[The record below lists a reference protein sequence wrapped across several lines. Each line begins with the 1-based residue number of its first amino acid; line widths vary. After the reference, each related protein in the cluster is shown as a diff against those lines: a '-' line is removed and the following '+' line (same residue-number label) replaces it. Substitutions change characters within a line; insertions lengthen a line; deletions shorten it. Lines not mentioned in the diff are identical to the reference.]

1 MKKYLL
7 LLLCVIF
14 FSSVLDVSAADSLIP
29 PENNEIVSQLGY
41 GDVVQVKHDNTIA
54 EIMEKEK
61 EFSHTGFERGR
72 DTRIETEPSYT
83 APYSAGTINSED
95 KQDSLRALKMVRYL
109 AGLPYEN
116 VVLDDYE
123 TNTAQH
129 KAVLMAVSGYGHHPA
144 KPEDMDDE
152 FYSTA
157 NDYSA
162 ECIYAG
168 VSNISYSILGFVADP
183 GVNNI
188 ARAGHRMILFNPA
201 CTQFGIGY
209 AYNPD
214 AQWSDLI
221 AVHTN
226 YGYSET
232 DSYTAWPNSGDFPI
246 QYFTTSTYQN
256 YEAPYPWSLSLG
268 APYKTPDKE
277 KITLTL
283 TRKRDNH
290 VWVLD
295 KNTPNLGVEY
305 GLSDEYTHL
314 AVNGKNIIF
323 RPDVVS
329 LGAIQDGDVFTV
341 NLSGIEYTDGTPAQ
355 LNYEIRF
362 FDLEKEK
369 NNSTITIT
377 AVHDG
382 EALPG
387 AEVELDGEKVITD
400 QYGEAKFRVKNNSTY
415 KYVISKNGYN
425 TENGSIKVEESD
437 VAENINMVKTMEI
450 QIKDPVLSQVFNM
463 NITNN
468 SDEKK
473 DITVYTAL
481 YDGQDVLM
489 KVIVNNESI
498 PAKSDIETLVSL
510 PNDDY
515 NSSEK
520 IYVFAWEGMIPLFE
534 KQMLK

>member
-7 LLLCVIF
+7 LLLCVVF
-14 FSSVLDVSAADSLIP
+14 ASSILNVSAADNLIP

-61 EFSHTGFERGR
+61 EFSHTGFERSR
-72 DTRIETEPSYT
+72 DTRIETQPSYT
-83 APYSAGTINSED
+83 APYSAGAINSED
-95 KQDSLRALKMVRYL
+95 KEDSLRALKMVRYL

-129 KAVLMAVSGYGHHPA
+129 KAVLMAVSGYGHHPE
-144 KPEDMDDE
+144 KPDDMDEE
-152 FYSTA
+152 FYETA

-183 GVNNI
+183 GANNI
-188 ARAGHRMILFNPA
+188 ARAGHRMILLNPA
-201 CTQFGIGY
+201 YTKFGIGY

-221 AVHTN
+221 AVHTD
-226 YGYSET
+226 YGFNET
-232 DSYTAWPNSGDFPI
+232 DSYTAWPNAGDFPI

-256 YEAPYPWSLSLG
+256 YKAPYPWSLTLG
-268 APYKTPDKE
+268 AQYKTPDKE

-295 KNTPNLGVEY
+295 KNTPNLGEEY

-323 RPDVVS
+323 RPDVIS
-329 LGAIQDGDVFTV
+329 LGVIQDGDVFTV

-369 NNSTITIT
+369 NNSTVTIK
-377 AVHDG
+377 AVCED
-382 EALPG
+382 EALEG
-387 AEVELDGEKVITD
+387 AEVELNGEKVVTD
-400 QYGEAKFRVKNNSTY
+400 LQGEAKFRVKNNSTY

-425 TENGSIKVEESD
+425 TESGSIKVEESD
-437 VAENINMVKTMEI
+437 VTENVNMVKTMDI
-450 QIKDPVLSQVFNM
+450 QINNPSLSQVFNI
-463 NITNN
+463 NISNN
-468 SDEKK
+468 SENKK
-473 DITVYTAL
+473 DVTFYTAL
-481 YDGQDVLM
+481 YDSQNILTD
-489 KVIVNNESI
+489 VIVNNESI
-498 PAKSDIETLVSL
+498 PAKSNVDTLISV
-510 PNDDY
+510 PQDKY
-515 NSSEK
+515 NNSDK
-520 IYVFAWEGMIPLFE
+520 IYMFVWEGMVPLFE
-534 KQMLK
+534 KQILK

>member
-7 LLLCVIF
+7 LLLCVVF
-14 FSSVLDVSAADSLIP
+14 ASSILNVSAADNLIP

-61 EFSHTGFERGR
+61 EFSHTGFERSR
-72 DTRIETEPSYT
+72 DTRIETQPSYT
-83 APYSAGTINSED
+83 APYSAGAINSED
-95 KQDSLRALKMVRYL
+95 KEDSLRALKMVRYL

-129 KAVLMAVSGYGHHPA
+129 KAVLMAVSGYGHHPE
-144 KPEDMDDE
+144 KPDDMDEE
-152 FYSTA
+152 FYETA

-183 GVNNI
+183 GANNI
-188 ARAGHRMILFNPA
+188 ARAGHRMILLNPA
-201 CTQFGIGY
+201 YTKFGIGY

-221 AVHTN
+221 AVHTD
-226 YGYSET
+226 YGFNET
-232 DSYTAWPNSGDFPI
+232 DSYTAWPNAGDFPI

-256 YEAPYPWSLSLG
+256 YKAPYPWSLSLG

-295 KNTPNLGVEY
+295 KNTPNLGEEY

-314 AVNGKNIIF
+314 AVNGKDIIF

-329 LGAIQDGDVFTV
+329 LGSIQDGDVFTV

-369 NNSTITIT
+369 NNSTVTIK
-377 AVHDG
+377 AICED
-382 EALPG
+382 EALEG
-387 AEVELDGEKVITD
+387 AEVELNGEKVVTD
-400 QYGEAKFRVKNNSTY
+400 LQGEAKFRVKNNSTY

-425 TENGSIKVEESD
+425 TESGSIKVEESD
-437 VAENINMVKTMEI
+437 VTENVNMVKTMDI
-450 QIKDPVLSQVFNM
+450 QINNPSLSQVFNI
-463 NITNN
+463 NVSNN
-468 SDEKK
+468 SENKK
-473 DITVYTAL
+473 DVTFYTAL
-481 YDGQDVLM
+481 YDSQNILTD
-489 KVIVNNESI
+489 VIVNNESI
-498 PAKSDIETLVSL
+498 PAKSNADTLISV
-510 PNDDY
+510 PQDKY
-515 NSSEK
+515 NNSDK
-520 IYVFAWEGMIPLFE
+520 IYMFVWEGMVPLFE
-534 KQMLK
+534 KQILK